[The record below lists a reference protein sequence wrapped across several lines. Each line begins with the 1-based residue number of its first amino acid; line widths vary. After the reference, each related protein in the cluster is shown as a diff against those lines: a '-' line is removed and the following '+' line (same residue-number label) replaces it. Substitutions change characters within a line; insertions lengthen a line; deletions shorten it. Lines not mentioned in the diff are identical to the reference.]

1 MPERLAKTD
10 PFQQVREA
18 VGSGPFRF
26 KANEFNSGSLV
37 VYERFGDYIPV
48 QTGTTSLTAG
58 PKIAHFDRV
67 EWHIIVDAATAAA
80 ALQTGEIDW
89 YEQPPPEVQQLLRRN
104 RQVVIEA
111 IDPLPLTGILRFNH
125 LHGPFNNKALRQ
137 ALLPAISQQD
147 FMQASVGTDASL
159 YTTGVG
165 MFTPGTPL
173 ANDAGLAPLMGP
185 RSIDRAKQLM
195 REAGY
200 TNQPMRLIGPTDILV
215 PSALTQVGA
224 DLVRR
229 LGFNADI
236 VLSDWGTTVQ
246 RRTSRE
252 PIDKGGWS
260 MLFTSFS
267 SFDFADPAAHFPLR
281 GNGTNAWFGW
291 PNVPKLEELRDAW
304 FDAPDLPTQQAL
316 AREMQ
321 TVGMDELPYIPLG
334 SYKSMTALRA
344 NLTGRVAGLALY
356 WGIRRG

>member
-1 MPERLAKTD
+1 VA
-10 PFQQVREA
+10 
-18 VGSGPFRF
+18 
-26 KANEFNSGSLV
+26 
-37 VYERFGDYIPV
+37 
-48 QTGTTSLTAG
+48 
-58 PKIAHFDRV
+58 
-67 EWHIIVDAATAAA
+67 
-80 ALQTGEIDW
+80 
-89 YEQPPPEVQQLLRRN
+89 
-104 RQVVIEA
+104 IEA

-137 ALLPAISQQD
+137 AMLPAISQQD

-229 LGFNADI
+229 LGFNANI

-246 RRTSRE
+246 RRCSPPSRHSIS
-252 PIDKGGWS
+252 PTRRRIS
-260 MLFTSFS
+260 RC
-267 SFDFADPAAHFPLR
+267 AAM
-281 GNGTNAWFGW
+281 
-291 PNVPKLEELRDAW
+291 
-304 FDAPDLPTQQAL
+304 APMP
-316 AREMQ
+316 
-321 TVGMDELPYIPLG
+321 G
-334 SYKSMTALRA
+334 S
-344 NLTGRVAGLALY
+344 AGLMCRSWKNCAMPGLT
-356 WGIRRG
+356 RRICRRSRPWRGKCRRLGWMNCPISRLVPINP